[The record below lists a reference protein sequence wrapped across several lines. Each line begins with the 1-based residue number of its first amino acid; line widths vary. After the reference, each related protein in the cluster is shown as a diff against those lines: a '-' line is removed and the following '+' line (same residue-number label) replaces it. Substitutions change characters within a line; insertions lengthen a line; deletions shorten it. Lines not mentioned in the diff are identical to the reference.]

1 MVLRWQGWQ
10 GWQGWL
16 EGLRVNGGDRYAEQN
31 IGG

>member
-1 MVLRWQGWQ
+1 VGREMVLR
-10 GWQGWL
+10 WQGWL